1 ACNAIHSIEQRAAKW
16 MIAAAERTGGDVV
29 PFTHEE
35 LAAML
40 GAGRSHTT
48 RVLQEFKAQNMI
60 ETRRGSVLLRAH
72 AASRGVACACKEPV
86 KTHGGEV
93 LRGVYRGPGG

>member
-1 ACNAIHSIEQRAAKW
+1 
-16 MIAAAERTGGDVV
+16 MLAAAERTGNDVV

-48 RVLQEFKAQNMI
+48 RVLREFSSRDLV
-60 ETRRGSVLLRAH
+60 ETRRGSVLLRNH
-72 AASRGVACACKEPV
+72 AALKEGRLQLQRSAEASFRRGADRRLPSRRQLMPLAD
-86 KTHGGEV
+86 
-93 LRGVYRGPGG
+93 PG